1 MFFRCTASQLR
12 GAAAIPGSKSHT
24 IRAVVIAALADGESV
39 IEAPL
44 LSADAQSAA
53 ACAAQLGAEVD
64 MSDGG
69 VWRVRGF
76 GSVPRP
82 KSDVLDTGNS
92 GTTMNILL
100 GISALLPAGRE
111 ITLTGDHQVQR
122 RPNGPLAAALN
133 NLGASVVSERGDGCP
148 PFRIRGTLKGGF
160 TTLDAPTSQY
170 LTILLLACPLA
181 EGDTEIE
188 LTRLNEASYAQM
200 TLDWLAF
207 QGIRTERDGWKRVR
221 IPGRQH
227 YRPFTRRIP
236 ADFSSASFFLCA
248 GAIPGNEVL
257 CRGLDMDDCQ
267 GDKAVVGYL
276 RQMGA
281 EITLG
286 PDGVR
291 VRGGRLR
298 GIEIDMDETPDAL
311 PVMAVLGCF
320 AEGTTVLHNV
330 AHARIKETDRIA
342 VMAAELRK
350 MGARIEERP
359 DGLVIHRSAL
369 HGAAVEG
376 HGDHRVVM
384 SLALAG
390 MSCPGETTVTTA
402 EAAGVTFPN
411 YAELMRNLGGKL
423 AAE

>member
-1 MFFRCTASQLR
+1 MLFRCSASRLS

-53 ACAAQLGAEVD
+53 ACAARLGAKID
-64 MSDGG
+64 MAGDCWRVQGFGG
-69 VWRVRGF
+69 V
-76 GSVPRP
+76 P
-82 KSDVLDTGNS
+82 KPQDGVLDTGNS

-100 GISALLPAGRE
+100 GVSSLIPAGTE
-111 ITLTGDHQVQR
+111 LTLTGDHQVQR

-148 PFRIRGTLKGGF
+148 PFHIRGTLRGGF

-170 LTILLLACPLA
+170 LTSLLLACPLA
-181 EGDTEIE
+181 EGDSEIE

-207 QGIRTERDGWKRVR
+207 QGIRIERDGWKRVR
-221 IPGRQH
+221 IPGRQKYH
-227 YRPFTRRIP
+227 PFTRRIP

-248 GAIPGNEVL
+248 GAIPGNDVL
-257 CRGLDMDDCQ
+257 SQGLDMNDCQ
-267 GDKAVVGYL
+267 GDKAVVDYL
-276 RQMGA
+276 RRMGA
-281 EITLG
+281 EITVG
-286 PDGVR
+286 ADGIR
-291 VRGGRLR
+291 VRGKVLR

-342 VMAAELRK
+342 VMAGELRK
-350 MGARIEERP
+350 MGAHIEERP
-359 DGLVIHRSAL
+359 DGLVIHHSPL

-390 MSCPGETTVTTA
+390 LSCPGKTTVTTA

-411 YAELMRNLGGKL
+411 YGELMRDLGGNL